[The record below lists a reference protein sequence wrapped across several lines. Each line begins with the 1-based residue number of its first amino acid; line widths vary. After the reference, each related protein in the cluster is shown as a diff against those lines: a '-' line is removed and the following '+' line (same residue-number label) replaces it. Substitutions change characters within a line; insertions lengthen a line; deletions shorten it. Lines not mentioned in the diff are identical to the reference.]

1 MNDIQKTKWETIQE
15 VYAIYKI
22 APPTQAK
29 YRQQR
34 RKYLACL
41 KKDSSRKI
49 CKDMPIGIPY
59 YKQAGKIFYKSSEI
73 NEWIKSGKV
82 V

>member
-15 VYAIYKI
+15 LYEIHNISPA
-22 APPTQAK
+22 TQAK

-41 KKDSSRKI
+41 KKNPSGKI

-73 NEWIKSGKV
+73 NEWIESGKV